1 MKSYQNDERYE
12 KFLIETRPVI
22 NQHIPTILTEI
33 EIMEK
38 NITLNITLDLES
50 IRKVLKMH
58 KNHHQRV

>member
-50 IRKVLKMH
+50 IRKVL
-58 KNHHQRV
+58 